1 MSLSKLGKKL
11 RREAV
16 TNPKKAA
23 LLGLVIVVAL
33 YFWAPLIRGWIVGSK
48 TATEATTDAAAVIV
62 AAAVPPAAG
71 APAATGKSVPV
82 LPSWQ
87 KLVQWMHED
96 PRTMT
101 APMLT
106 QTRDPFEVAKNEET
120 KVEEKAEVKP
130 PTITPTAAGLVLTST
145 IVGPQRRV
153 VQINGD
159 TYTVG
164 QTIQVVKDKDSLR
177 TKFKVVEI
185 HPRRAVLE
193 ADGERFELT
202 IPEPNKAGKIEFV
215 GAAGGK

>member
-1 MSLSKLGKKL
+1 VSLSKLGKKL
-11 RREAV
+11 RREAIA
-16 TNPKKAA
+16 NPKKAA
-23 LLGLVIVVAL
+23 LLGLVIVLAL
-33 YFWAPLIRGWIVGSK
+33 YFWAPLIRGWIVGNK
-48 TATEATTDAAAVIV
+48 TTTEATTDTA

-71 APAATGKSVPV
+71 APAATEKSLPVP
-82 LPSWQ
+82 PSWQ

-106 QTRDPFEVAKNEET
+106 QTRDPFEMAKSDET
-120 KVEEKAEVKP
+120 KVEEPAEVKT

-164 QTIQVVKDKDSLR
+164 QTIEVVKEKESLR
-177 TKFKVVEI
+177 AKFKVVEI

-193 ADGERFELT
+193 AEGERFELT
-202 IPEPNKAGKIEFV
+202 IPEPNKSGKIEFV
-215 GAAGGK
+215 GAASGK